1 MEVSLS
7 VPEEVQV
14 SQGFGN
20 VLIIGLGMIGGSVA
34 KALKDRGLAT
44 LYGSDRRETE
54 LSLGVSTGVID
65 FAVELTPDVI
75 AKMDIIL
82 LATPVRAMEH
92 VLEVIAP
99 MLKSNTLV
107 TDVGSTK
114 ASIIASAK
122 RVFGEVP
129 ANFIPGHPIAGAEK
143 SGVLAANPNLFE
155 HHKVIVTPSVTS
167 DLQLL
172 DQLHMF
178 WSAIGAEV
186 VSMDVDHHDLVLA
199 GSSHL
204 PHLLAYTLVDSLAN
218 SDLRQDVF
226 RFAAGGFRDFTRIAS
241 SDPVMWRDVFL
252 ANKDATLVVLKEFM
266 DRLEE
271 MKGAIETSDSASMF
285 GVFTRAK
292 SARDHFMRLLEERG
306 AGNEASVA
314 SIGVSFPLMSSV
326 KGKVSLSGDKSL
338 SHRAIAMAALAE
350 GVSVLSNL
358 DIGSNAK
365 LTVQAFRD
373 MGVVIEEYGEDRLRI
388 HGVGLCGLK
397 APIAPINVGN
407 SSTTLYILLP
417 VLAGQNFDVSLV
429 GEGELLNLP
438 LNDVLSVVKSMGA
451 DVSASVSSGLPVH
464 IKPNRLPQ
472 SDIAVQGSY
481 AQAKMAA
488 ILAGCYVSGN
498 VGFGTAVLNRNHT
511 ENLMS
516 AFGCELQAK
525 SDSFEYP
532 KDRRL
537 KAADITLPADVTK
550 TAWLILLATILPGS
564 KLEIENVLINSTRT
578 GYLSLLKKSGA
589 NIATLSS
596 LNSIPEVS
604 EKISIQF
611 SSLSAFSINED
622 EAFLVREELV
632 FLCVAAVFAKGSSR
646 INGLSKLPFEC
657 EERLRSLVDS
667 FMKLGVVCSIG
678 NDYVEIEGSTPQGGE
693 LDCAGDYLLA
703 MAQMALG
710 ARSSGVIKVQDCFG
724 LFEEFNEFER
734 VTESLGIQCSV
745 AQ

>member
-1 MEVSLS
+1 MSL
-7 VPEEVQV
+7 PEELKV
-14 SQGFGN
+14 SNNFGN

-75 AKMDIIL
+75 EKMDVIL

-99 MLKSNTLV
+99 MLRSNTLV

-114 ASIIASAK
+114 ASVIESAK
-122 RVFGEVP
+122 RIFGSVP

-143 SGVLAANPNLFE
+143 SGVLAANPHLFE
-155 HHKVIVTPSVTS
+155 NHKVIVTPLVAS
-167 DLQLL
+167 DLELL
-172 DQLHMF
+172 DRLHLF
-178 WSAIGAEV
+178 WSSIGAEV

-218 SDLRQDVF
+218 SELRQDVF

-252 ANKDATLVVLKEFM
+252 VNKDATLVVLNEFM
-266 DRLEE
+266 GRLDQ
-271 MKGAIETSDSASMF
+271 MKEAIEASDSASMF

-292 SARDHFMRLLEERG
+292 SARDHFMRLLEERA
-306 AGNEASVA
+306 AGNEINVK
-314 SIGVSFPLMSSV
+314 SISISFPVMGSV
-326 KGKVSLSGDKSL
+326 KGRVSLSGDKSL
-338 SHRAIAMAALAE
+338 SHRAIAMAALSE

-373 MGVVIEEYGEDRLRI
+373 MGVVIEEYGEGQLRI
-388 HGVGLCGLK
+388 HGVGLRGLK

-417 VLAGQNFDVSLV
+417 VLAGQDFEVSLI
-429 GEGELLNLP
+429 GEGDLLNLP
-438 LNDVLSVVKSMGA
+438 LSDVLPVLRSMGA
-451 DVSASVSSGLPVH
+451 DVSSSASSGLPVH
-464 IKPNRLPQ
+464 IKPDQIPK
-472 SDIAVQGSY
+472 SDIVIQGSY
-481 AQAKMAA
+481 SQAKMAA
-488 ILAGCYVSGN
+488 ILAGCYSTGDVS
-498 VGFGTAVLNRNHT
+498 FGLSVFNRNHT
-511 ENLMS
+511 ENLMA
-516 AFGCELQAK
+516 AFGCKLTE
-525 SDSFEYP
+525 
-532 KDRRL
+532 KDRAFDYPEDRCL
-537 KAADITLPADVTK
+537 KSADITLPADVTK

-564 KLEIENVLINSTRT
+564 RLEIENILVNSTRT
-578 GYLSLLKKSGA
+578 GYLSVLKRSGA
-589 NIATLSS
+589 NIMTLSS
-596 LNSIPEVS
+596 FSCVPEVS
-604 EKISIQF
+604 ESVLVQF
-611 SSLSAFSINED
+611 SSLSSFLISEE
-622 EAFLVREELV
+622 EAFLIREELV
-632 FLCVAAVFAKGSSR
+632 FVCVAAVFAKGKSR
-646 INGLSKLPFEC
+646 VNGLSKLPFEC
-657 EERLRSLVDS
+657 EERLRSLIDS
-667 FMKLGVVCSIG
+667 LMKLNVTCSIG
-678 NDYVEIEGSTPQGGE
+678 NDYIEIEGSTPQGGE

-710 ARSSGVIKVQDCFG
+710 ARSSEVVKVQDCFG
-724 LFEEFNEFER
+724 LFEEFSEFER
-734 VTESLGIQCSV
+734 VTESLGIPCLITQ
-745 AQ
+745 